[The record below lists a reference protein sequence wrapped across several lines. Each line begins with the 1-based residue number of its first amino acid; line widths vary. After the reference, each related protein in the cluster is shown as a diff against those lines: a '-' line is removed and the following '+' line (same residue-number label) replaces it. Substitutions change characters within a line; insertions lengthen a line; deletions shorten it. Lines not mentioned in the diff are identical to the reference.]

1 MGQTAGFAAGSWIVR
16 QPPRS
21 LGIAIFIVELC
32 PKCLKDRN
40 MFKDTIKDVS
50 GICFETLCRALLS
63 LLLIVL
69 LAGMAC
75 GIIRAGFDLL
85 AEAEHLFSASA
96 NELHTAIKELI
107 INVLMVLAVLELYR
121 TVKAYFVEGRVKVT
135 YIIDTALVV
144 VITDIMGFWHR
155 EIEIARVGLAVAL
168 VVVLMCVRIMAI
180 RFSPKQREL
189 MDGL

>member
-1 MGQTAGFAAGSWIVR
+1 
-16 QPPRS
+16 
-21 LGIAIFIVELC
+21 
-32 PKCLKDRN
+32 